1 MVGYLFTHHQNGDK
15 LGTSLVVQW
24 LGFCAFTTEGLR
36 SIPGQETKYLQAARH
51 SQKKKKDVC
60 GRVNLKIIQWQRMVR
75 KRIIAEKNV
84 SHELMTFEN
93 YRYMESHYTDTI
105 FF

>member
-1 MVGYLFTHHQNGDK
+1 MKDTRMVGYLFTHHQNGDK

-51 SQKKKKDVC
+51 SQKKKKMCVK
-60 GRVNLKIIQWQRMVR
+60 GKFKNNPM
-75 KRIIAEKNV
+75 AENGEEEDY
-84 SHELMTFEN
+84 S
-93 YRYMESHYTDTI
+93 
-105 FF
+105 

>member
-1 MVGYLFTHHQNGDK
+1 
-15 LGTSLVVQW
+15 
-24 LGFCAFTTEGLR
+24 
-36 SIPGQETKYLQAARH
+36 
-51 SQKKKKDVC
+51 
-60 GRVNLKIIQWQRMVR
+60 MVR

-105 FF
+105 CL

>member
-51 SQKKKKDVC
+51 SQKKKKMCVK
-60 GRVNLKIIQWQRMVR
+60 GKFKNNPM
-75 KRIIAEKNV
+75 AENGEEEDY
-84 SHELMTFEN
+84 S
-93 YRYMESHYTDTI
+93 
-105 FF
+105 